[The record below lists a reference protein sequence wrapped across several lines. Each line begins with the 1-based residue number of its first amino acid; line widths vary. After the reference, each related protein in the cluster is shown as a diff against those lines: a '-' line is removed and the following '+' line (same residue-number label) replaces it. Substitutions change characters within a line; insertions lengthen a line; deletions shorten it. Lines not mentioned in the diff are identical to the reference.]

1 MYDFAKFKTIESF
14 GDAIRNNK
22 VTMGLVNE
30 EKNQLAKNSKNLWV
44 IPDPE
49 IPLRKM
55 KKKVFKIV
63 HWRF

>member
-30 EKNQLAKNSKNLWV
+30 DKNQLAKNSKNL
-44 IPDPE
+44 
-49 IPLRKM
+49 
-55 KKKVFKIV
+55 
-63 HWRF
+63 